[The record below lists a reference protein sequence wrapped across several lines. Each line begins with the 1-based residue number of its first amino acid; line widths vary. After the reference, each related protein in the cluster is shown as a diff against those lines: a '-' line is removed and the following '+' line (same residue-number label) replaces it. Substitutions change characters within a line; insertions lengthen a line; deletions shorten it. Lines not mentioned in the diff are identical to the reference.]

1 MKIFY
6 QTGTGYRYH
15 ELWEEYGKTLEQQ
28 CKRAARPGTEVYV
41 TGNPVIITE
50 RDRFKAVMYYHSNQ
64 FMNNMLRAEA
74 EGYDAF
80 VIGCS
85 FDERMDEGREMLSM
99 PVISIGQANLF
110 LAAMFGELFAIT
122 TCEPH
127 IAQRYDQLV
136 RKYGLE
142 SKYLRG
148 PYISPISENGLAAAL
163 KNPES
168 TAQGFKEVA
177 KKAVADG
184 ASVIIPVPAS
194 IYQMF
199 YKTQILKPE
208 DLRGATVLDPVAV
221 VIKFAEMMVDLKNIG
236 IEVSRTL
243 QVSASMSKEL
253 RNELF
258 KKYAPV
264 FKINDPTSIE
274 KI

>member
-1 MKIFY
+1 MKIWY
-6 QTGTGYRYH
+6 QSGAGYRYYP
-15 ELWEEYGKTLEQQ
+15 LWEEYGKTLEQQ
-28 CKRAARPGTEVYV
+28 CKRAARPDTEVFI
-41 TGNPVIITE
+41 TGNPMIITE
-50 RDRFKAVMYYHSNQ
+50 RDRYKSVMYYHSSQ
-64 FMNNMLRAEA
+64 FMNSMLQAEA

-110 LAAMFGELFAIT
+110 LAAMFGEWFAIT

-148 PYISPISENGLAAAL
+148 PYIFPISENQLAGAL
-163 KNPES
+163 KNPEKV
-168 TAQGFKEVA
+168 AEGFKAVA

-199 YKTQILKPE
+199 YKTNILNSDE
-208 DLRGATVLDPVAV
+208 LQGATVLDPVAV
-221 VIKFAEMMVDLKNIG
+221 VIKFAEMMVDLKKIG

-243 QVSASMSKEL
+243 QVSASLGKKLREEL
-253 RNELF
+253 LNA
-258 KKYAPV
+258 YAPI
-264 FKINDPTSIE
+264 FKINIPKSA
-274 KI
+274 K